1 MSGIKKGS
9 HIAIECSA
17 LGIIPYDHH
26 AIYIGNGKVIERS
39 QNGVHVVPYSEF
51 RGRGQT
57 VIVKSEKSFSKDEI
71 VARAYSRL
79 RGNGSTSYDR
89 TAYNLLTNNCEH
101 FANWCR
107 SGNHVSPQLADRLP
121 ITAKLGE
128 LCHHWFG

>member
-9 HIAIECSA
+9 HVAIACSFGPIE
-17 LGIIPYDHH
+17 YDHH
-26 AIYIGNGKVIERS
+26 AIYIGDGKVIERS

-57 VIVKSEKSFSKDEI
+57 VIVKSEKCFTKDEI

-79 RGNGSTSYDR
+79 RGNGTTSYDR
-89 TAYNLLTNNCEH
+89 AAYSLLSNNCEH

-107 SGNHVSPQLADRLP
+107 SGNHVSPQLADRVR
-121 ITAKLGE
+121 
-128 LCHHWFG
+128 